1 MKMKKLFSIIL
12 STVILATCCSA
23 LWSVSGLAAATD
35 EWYACLDKN
44 GASATLSDNGDG
56 TVNVSGTGTVLSTA
70 TYDITKYD
78 LKFKTTNFAVA
89 NDGSI
94 YIGFSIAKPIDTD
107 KITVDYAVGDASDRL
122 DFQIYSSDKK
132 LRLRQSNSYKKPN
145 GTSVSVQPTYN
156 TGAVTPSIEHT
167 FGVRQV
173 EGKWYPAIDG
183 VIYRFEDLDNDYGR
197 ADILNNWIEEMNGS
211 TGFRFGFVVKSNE
224 TATTAA
230 DISVVPIT
238 RFVDTADGVGETTV
252 VSQEDG
258 ECTLSGVNNN
268 FISTNAYD
276 ISSTDLS
283 FYAGDLGN
291 AGFVRLAVV
300 APFGKSYLINDEDWQ
315 KEYYNLTQLEFWYY
329 LPNNQLVL
337 KFKAAGEGAK
347 QVWFEC
353 DDNGTNL
360 RNQTC
365 TFGFRYDI
373 EDLKWYPAI
382 NGKVYKNYNTS
393 KKWAGGNIGFDGIDG
408 LEYIQRFIEANG
420 TDLRFGI
427 AANKEVT
434 DFSVK
439 NADVID
445 HTAIVDAESLASVK
459 KYFLGAD
466 KLANKWF
473 FDLNRDGNL
482 DLVDLVKVKKAS
494 AENVVA

>member
-56 TVNVSGTGTVLSTA
+56 TVNVSGTGTVLTTS
-70 TYDITKYD
+70 TYDIAKYD
-78 LKFKTTNFAVA
+78 LKFNITSFTN
-89 NDGSI
+89 D
-94 YIGFSIAKPIDTD
+94 YIGFTIAAIDD
-107 KITVDYAVGDASDRL
+107 PANLKSGFGNAAASDRL
-122 DFQIYSSDKK
+122 DFQVYYNGKTLRIKQPGGNGFSS
-132 LRLRQSNSYKKPN
+132 
-145 GTSVSVQPTYN
+145 QPEYN
-156 TGAVTPSIEHT
+156 VTITDGEHT
-167 FGVRQV
+167 FGMRNV
-173 EGKWYPAIDG
+173 GGNWYPAIDG
-183 VIYRFEDLDNDYGR
+183 IPYGFNKPAQDQGRANDRLDNWNTTT
-197 ADILNNWIEEMNGS
+197 I
-211 TGFRFGFVVKSNE
+211 RFGFVGTS
-224 TATTAA
+224 TTAA
-230 DISVVPIT
+230 NISVVPIT
-238 RFVDTADGVGETTV
+238 RFVDTADGIGETTV

-258 ECTLSGVNNN
+258 ECTLSGVDNN

-276 ISSTDLS
+276 ILSTDLS
-283 FYAGDLGN
+283 FYAGNLGN

-300 APFGKSYLINDEDWQ
+300 APFGKSPVIIDKDYQN
-315 KEYYNLTQLEFWYY
+315 EYYNPTRLEFWYY
-329 LPNNQLVL
+329 LPDNQLVL
-337 KFKAAGEGAK
+337 KFKIKEGTGAK

-353 DDNGTNL
+353 DDKETNL

-373 EDLKWYPAI
+373 ESSKWYPAI
-382 NGKVYKNYNTS
+382 NGKVYKNYDTS
-393 KKWAGGNIGFDGIDG
+393 KIWDGRENTGIDG

-427 AANKEVT
+427 AANNAVEG
-434 DFSVK
+434 FSVK

>member
-12 STVILATCCSA
+12 STVILATCCSG
-23 LWSVSGLAAATD
+23 LWSVSGSAAATD
-35 EWYACLDKN
+35 EWYACLNKN
-44 GASATLSDNGDG
+44 GTSTTLSDKGDG
-56 TVNVSGTGTVLSTA
+56 TVNVSGSGTVLTTS
-70 TYDITKYD
+70 TYDISKYD
-78 LKFKTTNFAVA
+78 LKFNITSFTN
-89 NDGSI
+89 D
-94 YIGFSIAKPIDTD
+94 YIGFTIAAIDD
-107 KITVDYAVGDASDRL
+107 PANLKSGFANAAASDRL
-122 DFQIYSSDKK
+122 DFQVYYDSKTLRIRQPGGNDFSS
-132 LRLRQSNSYKKPN
+132 
-145 GTSVSVQPTYN
+145 QPEYN
-156 TGAVTPSIEHT
+156 VKITDGEHT
-167 FGVRQV
+167 FGMRNV
-173 EGKWYPAIDG
+173 GGNWYPAIDG
-183 VIYRFEDLDNDYGR
+183 IPYGFNKPAQDQGRANDRLDNWNTTT
-197 ADILNNWIEEMNGS
+197 I
-211 TGFRFGFVVKSNE
+211 RFGFVGTS
-224 TATTAA
+224 TTAA
-230 DISVVPIT
+230 NISVVPIT
-238 RFVDTADGVGETTV
+238 RFVDTADGIGETTV

-258 ECTLSGVNNN
+258 ECTLSGVDNN
-268 FISTNAYD
+268 FITTNAYD
-276 ISSTDLS
+276 ILSTDLS

-300 APFGKSYLINDEDWQ
+300 APFGKSPVIDDEKDIYNS
-315 KEYYNLTQLEFWYY
+315 YYKPTRLEFWYY
-329 LPNNQLVL
+329 LPKNQLVL
-337 KFKAAGEGAK
+337 KFKAATGAK

-353 DDNGTNL
+353 DDKETNL

-373 EDLKWYPAI
+373 DSSKWYPAI
-382 NGKVYKNYNTS
+382 NGKVYKKYDS
-393 KKWAGGNIGFDGIDG
+393 GKSWGGGSIGYDGIDG
-408 LEYIQRFIEANG
+408 LDYIQRFIEANG

-482 DLVDLVKVKKAS
+482 DLIDLVKVKKAS